1 MKNTKGTMAEWLRL
15 IALLFIFVI
24 CIIWSNAD
32 KIITLVK
39 GITL

>member
-1 MKNTKGTMAEWLRL
+1 MKNTKGTMAEWLKL
-15 IALLFIFVI
+15 IALFFIAVL

-32 KIITLVK
+32 KVAHILR